1 MSSTILDML
10 NDKQREAVIS
20 TEGPVL
26 ILAGAG
32 SGKTRC
38 IVHRIAYLISEKKV
52 SPYNILAVTFTNKA
66 ANEMKERLENQFGIH
81 IRSLWVGTFHSM
93 CARILRSESQYLP
106 VTQNFTIYDE
116 IDQQRIMKNV
126 LKEINLAEANF
137 PVKKILNIISNQKNN
152 LIEYDEFS
160 MDDSYYGKYL
170 AEIYEAYQKY
180 IIKNNGVDFDD
191 LLLYIVKLFENHK
204 EVLARYQ
211 DRFKYVMIDEYQD
224 TNFAQYRFA
233 YLLAKK
239 HKNLCVVG
247 DDDQSI
253 YSWRGANVGNIL
265 SFEDDY
271 DKPHIIR
278 MTQNYRSTKRVLSAS
293 NELISHNQSRHEK
306 ELWTDKEEGK
316 QISLYNVQ
324 NERQEAATVSQKI
337 QELQNTRN
345 VSLKDIAVFYRS
357 NAQSR
362 VFETQF
368 IKDHIDYRIVGGVNF
383 FQRKEIKDI
392 VAYLRLIANT
402 KDNESFM
409 RIVNF
414 PKRGIGQTTV
424 SHLLDFA
431 VERQQSLLE
440 VIDNIEGCESLTTPA
455 KEHLVLFKKMID
467 DFVDLSQNEPINNL
481 VKKVVDVTEIL
492 DFYTHQDTIE
502 SESKADNIREFVAST
517 DEFAE
522 NFITIHDKE
531 PSLQEYMQNL
541 SLVSD
546 IDYSDTDRDVV
557 SLMTM
562 HNAKGLE
569 FPYVFIV
576 GAEDGL
582 IPHRNSME
590 SSGDIEEERRLFYV
604 AMTRTIKELSI
615 SYAQSRRYYDSTM
628 SSFPSRFL
636 NEMNTLHFQMY
647 DLTHFQID
655 ASSVSNHRKQK
666 KTFDLGTKD
675 DTFRVGQR
683 VEHTSFGKGR
693 ILSIRKDGEL
703 IKLTI
708 SFDSGELKKIISD
721 YIKVL

>member
-1 MSSTILDML
+1 MSSSILNTL
-10 NDKQREAVIS
+10 NEKQRKAVLAA
-20 TEGPVL
+20 EGPVL

-52 SPYNILAVTFTNKA
+52 SPHNILAVTFTNKA
-66 ANEMKERLENQFGIH
+66 ANEMKERLQDQFNINT
-81 IRSLWVGTFHSM
+81 RYLWVGTFHSM
-93 CARILRSESQYLP
+93 CARILRTESQYLP
-106 VTQNFTIYDE
+106 VTQNYTIYDDV
-116 IDQQRIMKNV
+116 DQQRIMKNV
-126 LKEINLAEANF
+126 LKEINLAETNF
-137 PVKKILNIISNQKNN
+137 PIKKVLNIISQQKNN
-152 LIEYDEFS
+152 LIEYDKFS
-160 MDDSYYGKYL
+160 SNDSYYGKYL
-170 AEIYEAYQKY
+170 QQIYKAYQKY
-180 IIKNNGVDFDD
+180 LIRNNGVDFDD
-191 LLLYIVKLFENHK
+191 LLLYTAKLFENHK
-204 EVLARYQ
+204 DVLERYQ

-224 TNFAQYRFA
+224 TNYAQYRFA
-233 YLLAKK
+233 YLLAQK
-239 HKNLCVVG
+239 HKNICVVG

-253 YSWRGANVGNIL
+253 YSWRGANIGNIL
-265 SFEDDY
+265 SFEDEY
-271 DKPHIIR
+271 EKPQVIR
-278 MTQNYRSTKRVLSAS
+278 MTQNYRSPKRVLSAA
-293 NELISHNQSRHEK
+293 NELISHNQSRHKK
-306 ELWTDKEEGK
+306 ELWTDKEYGK
-316 QISLYNVQ
+316 DISLYNTQ
-324 NERQEAATVSQKI
+324 NERHEAIMVSQKI
-337 QELQNTRN
+337 NELHDTHN
-345 VSLKDIAVFYRS
+345 VSLKDIAIFYRT

-392 VAYLRLIANT
+392 IAYLRLISNL
-402 KDNESFM
+402 KDNESFL

-414 PKRGIGQTTV
+414 PRRGIGKTTV
-424 SHLLDFA
+424 SYLLDFA
-431 VERQQSLLE
+431 VEKNCSLFDAVE
-440 VIDNIEGCESLTTPA
+440 TIDSCEAISSSG
-455 KEHLVLFKKMID
+455 KEHLKLFKRMID
-467 DFVDLSQNEPINNL
+467 GFIDISQKQPINEL
-481 VKKVVDVTEIL
+481 VKKVIDNTEIL
-492 DFYTHQDTIE
+492 DFYKHDDSIE
-502 SESKADNIREFVAST
+502 GESKAENILEFVAST

-522 NFITIHDKE
+522 NFITIHDKK

-546 IDYSDTDRDVV
+546 IDYADTDRDVV

-590 SSGDIEEERRLFYV
+590 STGDIEEERRLFYV
-604 AMTRTIKELSI
+604 AMTRTIKELFI

-628 SSFPSRFL
+628 SSYPSRFL
-636 NEMNTLHFQMY
+636 NEISKSHFQMF
-647 DLTHFQID
+647 DMTNFQTNND
-655 ASSVSNHRKQK
+655 FTPKRHTGK
-666 KTFDLGTKD
+666 KTFNLGTQD
-675 DTFRVGQR
+675 DTFKVGQR
-683 VEHTSFGKGR
+683 VEHMSFGKGR

>member
-1 MSSTILDML
+1 MPSSILNTL
-10 NDKQREAVIS
+10 NKTQREAVLA

-38 IVHRIAYLISEKKV
+38 IVHRIAYLITEKKV
-52 SPYNILAVTFTNKA
+52 SPHNILAVTFTNKA
-66 ANEMKERLENQFGIH
+66 ANEMKERLQDQFNID
-81 IRSLWVGTFHSM
+81 IRYLWVGTFHSM
-93 CARILRSESQYLP
+93 CARILRAESQYLP
-106 VTQNFTIYDE
+106 VTQNYTIYDD

-126 LKEINLAEANF
+126 LKEINLAETNF
-137 PVKKILNIISNQKNN
+137 PVKKILNIISQQKNN
-152 LIEYDEFS
+152 LIEYNEFS

-170 AEIYEAYQKY
+170 QEIYEAYQKY
-180 IIKNNGVDFDD
+180 LIKNNGVDFDD
-191 LLLYIVKLFENHK
+191 LLLYTAKLFINHK
-204 EVLARYQ
+204 DVLGRYQ

-239 HKNLCVVG
+239 HKNICVVG

-253 YSWRGANVGNIL
+253 YSWRGADIGNIL

-271 DKPHIIR
+271 KKPQIIR
-278 MTQNYRSTKRVLSAS
+278 MTQNYRSPKRVLSAA
-293 NELISHNQSRHEK
+293 NELISHNQSRHKK
-306 ELWTDKEEGK
+306 ELWTEKNDGK
-316 QISLYNVQ
+316 DISLYNTQ
-324 NERQEAATVSQKI
+324 NERHEAIVISQKI
-337 QELQNTRN
+337 HELHDTHD
-345 VSLKDIAVFYRS
+345 VSLKDIAIFYRT

-362 VFETQF
+362 VLETQF

-392 VAYLRLIANT
+392 IAYLRFIANQ
-402 KDNESFM
+402 KDNESFL

-414 PKRGIGQTTV
+414 PKRGIGKTSIT
-424 SHLLDFA
+424 HLLDFA
-431 VERQQSLLE
+431 VEKNSSLFDVVDSVDSCEE
-440 VIDNIEGCESLTTPA
+440 VSSSA
-455 KEHLVLFKKMID
+455 KERFKLFKNMITG
-467 DFVDLSQNEPINNL
+467 FIEISLHQPINEL
-481 VKKVVDVTEIL
+481 VKQVINKTEIL
-492 DFYTHQDTIE
+492 DFYRRDDSIE
-502 SESKADNIREFVAST
+502 GENKADNIREFVAST

-546 IDYSDTDRDVV
+546 IDYADTDRDVV

-582 IPHRNSME
+582 VPHRNSME
-590 SSGDIEEERRLFYV
+590 STGDIEEERRLFYV
-604 AMTRTIKELSI
+604 AMTRTIKELFI

-636 NEMNTLHFQMY
+636 NDINKSHFQMF
-647 DLTHFQID
+647 DMTNFQ
-655 ASSVSNHRKQK
+655 ANNESYPKRYTSK
-666 KTFDLGTKD
+666 KSFDLGTQD
-675 DTFRVGQR
+675 DTYKVGQR

-693 ILSIRKDGEL
+693 ILSIRKDGKL

>member
-1 MSSTILDML
+1 MSSSILNTL
-10 NDKQREAVIS
+10 NEKQREAVLA

-52 SPYNILAVTFTNKA
+52 SPHNILAVTFTNKA
-66 ANEMKERLENQFGIH
+66 ANEMKERLQNQFNIN
-81 IRSLWVGTFHSM
+81 IRYLWVGTFHSM
-93 CARILRSESQYLP
+93 CARILRTESQFLP
-106 VTQNFTIYDE
+106 VTQNYTIYDG

-126 LKEINLAEANF
+126 LKEINLAETNF
-137 PVKKILNIISNQKNN
+137 PIKKILHIISQQKNN
-152 LIEYDEFS
+152 LVEYDEFS
-160 MDDSYYGKYL
+160 IDDTFYGKYL
-170 AEIYEAYQKY
+170 QQIYEAYQKY
-180 IIKNNGVDFDD
+180 LIRNNGVDFDD
-191 LLLYIVKLFENHK
+191 LLLYTAKLFENHK
-204 EVLARYQ
+204 DLLERYQ
-211 DRFKYVMIDEYQD
+211 KQFKYVMIDEYQD
-224 TNFAQYRFA
+224 TNYAQYRFA

-239 HKNLCVVG
+239 HKNICVVG

-253 YSWRGANVGNIL
+253 YSWRGANIKNIL

-271 DKPHIIR
+271 EKPKVIR
-278 MTQNYRSTKRVLSAS
+278 MTQNYRSPKRVLSAA
-293 NELISHNQSRHEK
+293 NELISRNESRHKK
-306 ELWTDKEEGK
+306 ELWTEKEDGK
-316 QISLYNVQ
+316 DISLYNTQ
-324 NERQEAATVSQKI
+324 SERHEAIMVSQKI
-337 QELQNTRN
+337 NDLHDTHN
-345 VSLKDIAVFYRS
+345 VSLKDIAIFYRT

-362 VFETQF
+362 VLETQF
-368 IKDHIDYRIVGGVNF
+368 IKDHIDYQIVGGVNF

-392 VAYLRLIANT
+392 IAYLRLIANP
-402 KDNESFM
+402 KDNESFL

-414 PKRGIGQTTV
+414 PKRGIGKTTV

-431 VERQQSLLE
+431 VEKNSSLFDAVESVDSCEAISSLGKEHLKLFKRMIDGFIVISQQQPINKLVKE
-440 VIDNIEGCESLTTPA
+440 VIDN
-455 KEHLVLFKKMID
+455 
-467 DFVDLSQNEPINNL
+467 
-481 VKKVVDVTEIL
+481 TEIL
-492 DFYTHQDTIE
+492 DFYKHDDSIE
-502 SESKADNIREFVAST
+502 GESKAENIREFVAST

-546 IDYSDTDRDVV
+546 IDYADTDKDVV

-590 SSGDIEEERRLFYV
+590 STGDIEEERRLFYV
-604 AMTRTIKELSI
+604 AMTRTIKELFI
-615 SYAQSRRYYDSTM
+615 SYAQSRRYYDSTT

-636 NEMNTLHFQMY
+636 NDINKSHFQMF
-647 DLTHFQID
+647 DMTNFQTNNDFRSKRHIG
-655 ASSVSNHRKQK
+655 K
-666 KTFDLGTKD
+666 KTFNLGTD
-675 DTFRVGQR
+675 DSTFKVGQR
-683 VEHTSFGKGR
+683 VEHMSFGRGR

>member
-1 MSSTILDML
+1 MSSSILNTL
-10 NDKQREAVIS
+10 NEKQRESVLA

-52 SPYNILAVTFTNKA
+52 NPNNILAVTFTNKA
-66 ANEMKERLENQFGIH
+66 ANEMKERLQDQFNINT
-81 IRSLWVGTFHSM
+81 RYLWVGTFHSM
-93 CARILRSESQYLP
+93 CARILRTESQYLP
-106 VTQNFTIYDE
+106 VTQNYTIYDG

-126 LKEINLAEANF
+126 LKEINLAETNF
-137 PVKKILNIISNQKNN
+137 PIKKILHIISQQKNN
-152 LIEYDEFS
+152 LVEYDEFS
-160 MDDSYYGKYL
+160 IDDNYYGKYL
-170 AEIYEAYQKY
+170 QQIYEAYQKY
-180 IIKNNGVDFDD
+180 LIRNNGVDFDD
-191 LLLYIVKLFENHK
+191 LLLYAAKLFENHK
-204 EVLARYQ
+204 DLLERYQ

-224 TNFAQYRFA
+224 TNYAQYRFA

-239 HKNLCVVG
+239 HKNICVVG

-253 YSWRGANVGNIL
+253 YSWRGANIRNIL

-271 DKPHIIR
+271 EKPKIIR
-278 MTQNYRSTKRVLSAS
+278 MTQNYRSPKRILSAA
-293 NELISHNQSRHEK
+293 NELISRNESRHKK
-306 ELWTDKEEGK
+306 ELWTDKEVGK
-316 QISLYNVQ
+316 DISLYNTQ
-324 NERQEAATVSQKI
+324 NERHEAIMVSQKI
-337 QELQNTRN
+337 NELHDTHN
-345 VSLKDIAVFYRS
+345 VSLKDIAIFYRT

-362 VFETQF
+362 VLETQF

-392 VAYLRLIANT
+392 IAYLRLIANP
-402 KDNESFM
+402 KDNESFL

-414 PKRGIGQTTV
+414 PKRGIGKTTI
-424 SHLLDFA
+424 SYLLDFSVEKKSSLFDA
-431 VERQQSLLE
+431 VETVDFCEAISSSGKEHLKLFKRTIDGFIDISQQQPINKLVKQ
-440 VIDNIEGCESLTTPA
+440 VIDN
-455 KEHLVLFKKMID
+455 
-467 DFVDLSQNEPINNL
+467 
-481 VKKVVDVTEIL
+481 TEIL
-492 DFYTHQDTIE
+492 DFYKHDDSIE
-502 SESKADNIREFVAST
+502 SESKAENIREFVAST

-522 NFITIHDKE
+522 NFITIHDKK

-546 IDYSDTDRDVV
+546 IDYADTDRDVV

-590 SSGDIEEERRLFYV
+590 STGDIEEERRLFYV
-604 AMTRTIKELSI
+604 AMTRTIKELFI

-636 NEMNTLHFQMY
+636 NEINKKQFQMFDMTNFHADNKFSPKRY
-647 DLTHFQID
+647 
-655 ASSVSNHRKQK
+655 SGK
-666 KTFDLGTKD
+666 KTFDLGTQD
-675 DTFRVGQR
+675 DTFKVGQR
-683 VEHTSFGKGR
+683 IEHMSFGRGR
-693 ILSIRKDGEL
+693 ILSIRKDGKL